1 MIKAVGHIG
10 VAVKDIE
17 KTLATLCRALEIPV
31 PGIRELPEMRL
42 KVAMIDLGGDWFEFV
57 QDDNEYGLLATFVK
71 ERGNALHH
79 ICLLSDD
86 LETDISA
93 LEARGLA
100 MFDQEPRMGIRG
112 KRVAFSNPASL
123 DGLVIELSEP

>member
-17 KTLATLCRALEIPV
+17 KTLATLCRALEIPM
-31 PGIRELPEMRL
+31 PGIRELPELRL
-42 KVAMIDLGGDWFEFV
+42 KVAMIDLGGTWFEFV

-93 LEARGLA
+93 VESRGLA

-123 DGLVIELSEP
+123 DGLVVELSEP

>member
-17 KTLATLCRALEIPV
+17 KTLATLCGALEIPV
-31 PGIRELPEMRL
+31 PGIRELPELRL
-42 KVAMIDLGGDWFEFV
+42 KVAMIDLGGTWFEFV
-57 QDDNEYGLLATFVK
+57 QDDNEYGLLATFVE

-93 LEARGLA
+93 VEARGLA

-123 DGLVIELSEP
+123 DGLVVELSEP